1 MLLNSLVSQ
10 KSGFKVTSIWAG
22 AGKKNWNGQIL
33 EDARDLAKGCKVP
46 GRLVFCSAF
55 LWNEYNHWDR
65 TEKLET
71 RKQITELTMG
81 YDIFVLDK
89 S

>member
-1 MLLNSLVSQ
+1 MSLRNL
-10 KSGFKVTSIWAG
+10 KRFKVTSIWAG
-22 AGKKNWNGQIL
+22 AGEKKNWNGQIL
-33 EDARDLAKGCKVP
+33 EDARVLAKGCKVP
-46 GRLVFCSAF
+46 GRLVLCSAF
-55 LWNEYNHWDR
+55 LWNEHKHWDI

-71 RKQITELTMG
+71 RERITELTMG

>member
-1 MLLNSLVSQ
+1 MSLRNLDLRSQ
-10 KSGFKVTSIWAG
+10 VYGQEL
-22 AGKKNWNGQIL
+22 GKKNWNGQIL
-33 EDARDLAKGCKVP
+33 EDVRVLAKGWKVP
-46 GRLVFCSAF
+46 GRSVFCSAS
-55 LWNEYNHWDR
+55 LWNEYNHWDI